1 MTKNIIKFKSNEPIE
16 IKLESDSI
24 LEKGYGLISRD
35 IMRDKNISLGAKS
48 IYCYLN
54 SFAGSKGIC
63 YPSLELIRNEM
74 GLSKN
79 TLNKYMKELKQSG
92 LIKVFRLQNED
103 NNLLSNNI
111 YEIAMNYSTIEQ
123 NKKEYLNNI
132 DIPSSKSKNLTTN
145 NIPQKKDIVQQLI
158 NSKVFTLEEV
168 TSMPIEKQL
177 QAYDL
182 LQKIRG

>member
-1 MTKNIIKFKSNEPIE
+1 
-16 IKLESDSI
+16 
-24 LEKGYGLISRD
+24 
-35 IMRDKNISLGAKS
+35 
-48 IYCYLN
+48 
-54 SFAGSKGIC
+54 
-63 YPSLELIRNEM
+63 
-74 GLSKN
+74 
-79 TLNKYMKELKQSG
+79 MKELKQSG

-123 NKKEYLNNI
+123 NKKEYLNSVDN
-132 DIPSSKSKNLTTN
+132 PSKKSKNLTTN

-158 NSKVFTLEEV
+158 NSKVFTLEEIV
-168 TSMPIEKQL
+168 SMPIEKQL